1 MSKQKTAGV
10 SVETP
15 FIRTNLISKPSKKPQ
30 IINKLILNESEN
42 IGTELSNESLSATPR
57 YCFNTEIPER
67 YNETYIIA
75 IPKDPNWMYVYWEFS
90 DETAN
95 LMESNLEQSGSKLVL
110 RLKETEVAESLEVV
124 IPFQVDV
131 AEINNGQYMPIPEN
145 SKQFQIEC
153 GCFSENGDYIP
164 IAQSDPVFIPSGD
177 ADGQIFDIFASDE
190 EKMVSVFNSVNSLT
204 NSLSNSMQSDFFNSK
219 SCTSYSKPLPGSAGS
234 IF

>member
-1 MSKQKTAGV
+1 MSKQKTTGV
-10 SVETP
+10 SFEAP
-15 FIRTNLISKPSKKPQ
+15 SIRTSHISQSSKKPQ
-30 IINKLILNESEN
+30 TKNKLTLDESTF
-42 IGTELSNESLSATPR
+42 IGTELSNDSQSATPR